1 MYCCV
6 ICLAYSPI
14 HCQMPEH
21 AMKRFYNLQPVY
33 KRPQYIRAKC
43 HAAPEQ
49 ITSSHVPRQRKLL
62 PLVYKRTTS
71 FRYSTYVENWLYVCT
86 HGGGSF
92 LCLGTWLK
100 VAFSG
105 TPCQFCNCSV
115 AFFESTF
122 RLQNFD
128 TCSADCRLI
137 ANGNSHCT
145 WGKRKVLHFTIC

>member
-1 MYCCV
+1 MLSKHACSSIEKNKVKDSNKTLCTVVQY
-6 ICLAYSPI
+6 ICLR
-14 HCQMPEH
+14 CQMPGH
-21 AMKRFYNLQPVY
+21 IMKRFYNLQPVY

-92 LCLGTWLK
+92 LSARDLKWLSL
-100 VAFSG
+100 VRRANFA
-105 TPCQFCNCSV
+105 SV
-115 AFFESTF
+115 LWLS
-122 RLQNFD
+122 
-128 TCSADCRLI
+128 
-137 ANGNSHCT
+137 
-145 WGKRKVLHFTIC
+145 